1 MQVFLGL
8 SKYND
13 LRGTDVL
20 LKGGYTNYGQDIGVL
35 MLDTAFP
42 RIPGDIGNA
51 RSYDIPVRYKIVK
64 NAHAS
69 RIMGKE
75 PDNELLKPF
84 IEAARELEAEGV
96 KAISISCGF
105 LAAYQR
111 TLADAVTVPVFT
123 SALMLAP
130 LVRTMINRDKKIGI
144 FTERAWNMDE
154 NHFNKVGWSSK
165 DIPVCVS
172 GMLEGSP
179 FPALFIDG
187 GIQEEREVLEECM
200 VELTTRHMR
209 EHPDTGAIIFEC
221 TNFGPFSRHVQD
233 IAQVPV
239 FGINQLLEYVA
250 ACVNIRS
257 YY

>member
-1 MQVFLGL
+1 M
-8 SKYND
+8 
-13 LRGTDVL
+13 L
-20 LKGGYTNYGQDIGVL
+20 LTGGFTNYGQDIGIL

-51 RSYDIPVRYKIVK
+51 KSYDNVHVRYKTVK

-69 RIMGKE
+69 KIMGKE
-75 PDNELLKPF
+75 PEEGLLLPF

-96 KAISISCGF
+96 KAITTSCGF

-111 TLADAVTVPVFT
+111 VLADAVNIPVFT

-130 LVRTMINRDKKIGI
+130 LVRTMINKDKRIGI
-144 FTERAWNMDE
+144 LTERAWNMDE
-154 NHFNKVGWSSK
+154 NHFRKCGWSSQ
-165 DIPVCVS
+165 DIPVCVT

-187 GIQEEREVLEECM
+187 GLKEEREVLEACM
-200 VELTTRHMR
+200 VEMVSRHMR
-209 EHPDTGAIIFEC
+209 EHPDTGALIFEC
-221 TNFGPFSRHVQD
+221 TNFGPFSRQAQD
-233 IAQVPV
+233 IANVPI
-239 FGINQLLEYVA
+239 FGINQLIEYIA
-250 ACVNIRS
+250 ACVCVRS